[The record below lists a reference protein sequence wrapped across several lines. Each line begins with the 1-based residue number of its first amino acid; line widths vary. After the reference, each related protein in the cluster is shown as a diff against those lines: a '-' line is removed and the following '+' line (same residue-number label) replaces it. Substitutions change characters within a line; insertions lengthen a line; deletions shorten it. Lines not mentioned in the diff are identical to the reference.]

1 MPLISSFYGILIYM
15 YWQDHAPP
23 HFDAIY
29 GEFEA
34 QIDIATLEI
43 INGSLPAT
51 ALKLV
56 KEWGAQHQVEL
67 MNDWTKAQKNQRPD
81 KIEPLK

>member
-23 HFDAIY
+23 HFHALY

-34 QIDIATLEI
+34 QIDIATLNI
-43 INGSLPAT
+43 INGSLPKT
-51 ALKLV
+51 AHKLV
-56 KEWGAQHQVEL
+56 REWGGTTSGRT
-67 MNDWTKAQKNQRPD
+67 NG
-81 KIEPLK
+81 

>member
-23 HFDAIY
+23 HFHALY

-34 QIDIATLEI
+34 QIDIATLNI
-43 INGSLPAT
+43 INGSLPKT
-51 ALKLV
+51 AHKLV
-56 KEWGAQHQVEL
+56 REWGELHRVEL
-67 MNDWTKAQKNQRPD
+67 MADWEKTQKNAQPD

>member
-23 HFDAIY
+23 HFHAIY

-34 QIDIATLEI
+34 QIDIATLNV
-43 INGSLPAT
+43 INGSLPNT

-56 KEWGAQHQVEL
+56 KEWGQLHQAEL
-67 MNDWTKAQKNQRPD
+67 MADWEKTQKNAKPD